1 MGRTLRTKIMS
12 GVVALLFLFAAAL
25 AVTLYMV
32 YDSDSEVAGINE
44 FHLPILTRLN
54 SLDVKTYELEVL
66 PHRLLSQNAPSI
78 QQIEEVSQRAKQCHD
93 EIDKIFKET
102 ILLCERGSQD
112 PRNDLT
118 DRLGMARLVGEVQSL
133 EAEIHRF
140 SIAATLPIELIAQ
153 SKIREAQN
161 AILKLG
167 DFEYLD
173 PILSALRQK
182 ANHLALTSMAE
193 TRANLEY
200 IIWTNVIIF
209 IAASILG
216 FFVFLLIKF
225 NKKVKHFC
233 FN

>member
-118 DRLGMARLVGEVQSL
+118 DRLGMARLVGSISRSGDSPLQHCRNSADRTNRSVKNSGSPKRNL
-133 EAEIHRF
+133 EAWRF
-140 SIAATLPIELIAQ
+140 
-153 SKIREAQN
+153 
-161 AILKLG
+161 
-167 DFEYLD
+167 
-173 PILSALRQK
+173 
-182 ANHLALTSMAE
+182 
-193 TRANLEY
+193 
-200 IIWTNVIIF
+200 
-209 IAASILG
+209 
-216 FFVFLLIKF
+216 
-225 NKKVKHFC
+225 
-233 FN
+233 